1 MMNNS
6 ISKEFNFIS
15 LIKFAMP
22 TIIMM
27 IFMSLYSIVDGI
39 FISRFVGTDALSAT
53 NIVYPVI
60 NIIIGISIML
70 ATGSSAIIARK
81 IGEDKVQQAREA
93 FSLIIFI
100 SVVIGII
107 VAVIGVIFIKPIIYM
122 LGGTEAIF
130 NYCRDYLKI
139 LLIFA
144 PASILQLM
152 FQSLFVTAGKPHIG
166 LILTI
171 ISGIM
176 NAIFDYVFIV
186 LMDMGIKGAAFGTT
200 TGYLLPSAFGIIYF
214 VSKKNNLHFV
224 KFKIDWK
231 IIIDSCFN
239 GSSEMVTNISSGIIT
254 FLFNLIMMRY
264 LGEDGVAAITI
275 ILYAQF
281 LFTALYIGFSLGI
294 SPVISYN
301 YGSSNTKM
309 LKKIFKICMTFII
322 CSSILVFIFSLLFSK
337 SIVAVFAQEG
347 TNVYEIAING
357 FILFSL
363 SYLFAGINIFT
374 SSMFTAFSNGKISAI
389 ISFMRTFVFIVI
401 GIVVLP
407 IFLEVNG
414 IWLAV
419 PFAEILSI
427 ILSLSYLLSQKSIYH
442 YA

>member
-1 MMNNS
+1 MDNS

-70 ATGSSAIIARK
+70 ATGSSAIIARR
-81 IGEDKVQQAREA
+81 IGEDKIQKAREA

-107 VAVIGVIFIKPIIYM
+107 VAVIGVIFIKPIIYA

-152 FQSLFVTAGKPHIG
+152 FQTLFVTAGKPHIG

-176 NAIFDYVFIV
+176 NAVFDYVFIV
-186 LMDMGIKGAAFGTT
+186 LMDMGITGAAFGTT
-200 TGYLLPSAFGIIYF
+200 TGYLLPSVFGIIYF
-214 VSKKNNLHFV
+214 INKKNNLHFV
-224 KFKIDWK
+224 KFKLDWK
-231 IIIDSCFN
+231 IIIESCFN

-301 YGSSNTKM
+301 YGSNNTKM

-322 CSSILVFIFSLLFSK
+322 SSSILVFIFSILFSK
-337 SIVAVFAQEG
+337 SIVAVFSQEG

-357 FILFSL
+357 FILFSV
-363 SYLFAGINIFT
+363 SYLFAGINMFT

-389 ISFMRTFVFIVI
+389 ISFMRTFIFIVI
-401 GIVVLP
+401 GIIVLP

-427 ILSLSYLLSQKSIYH
+427 ILSLYYLISQKSIYH
-442 YA
+442 YI

>member
-70 ATGSSAIIARK
+70 ATGSSAIIARR

-239 GSSEMVTNISSGIIT
+239 GSSEMVTNI
-254 FLFNLIMMRY
+254 FL
-264 LGEDGVAAITI
+264 
-275 ILYAQF
+275 
-281 LFTALYIGFSLGI
+281 
-294 SPVISYN
+294 
-301 YGSSNTKM
+301 
-309 LKKIFKICMTFII
+309 
-322 CSSILVFIFSLLFSK
+322 
-337 SIVAVFAQEG
+337 
-347 TNVYEIAING
+347 
-357 FILFSL
+357 
-363 SYLFAGINIFT
+363 
-374 SSMFTAFSNGKISAI
+374 
-389 ISFMRTFVFIVI
+389 
-401 GIVVLP
+401 
-407 IFLEVNG
+407 
-414 IWLAV
+414 
-419 PFAEILSI
+419 
-427 ILSLSYLLSQKSIYH
+427 
-442 YA
+442 

>member
-1 MMNNS
+1 MDNS

-70 ATGSSAIIARK
+70 ATGSSAIIARR
-81 IGEDKVQQAREA
+81 IGEDKIQKAREA

-107 VAVIGVIFIKPIIYM
+107 VAVIGVIFIKPIIYA

-152 FQSLFVTAGKPHIG
+152 FQTLFVTAGKPHIG

-176 NAIFDYVFIV
+176 NAVFDYVFIV
-186 LMDMGIKGAAFGTT
+186 LMDMGITGAAFGTT
-200 TGYLLPSAFGIIYF
+200 TGYLLPSVFGIIYF
-214 VSKKNNLHFV
+214 INKKNNLHFV

-231 IIIDSCFN
+231 IIIESCFN

-301 YGSSNTKM
+301 YGSNNTKM
-309 LKKIFKICMTFII
+309 LKKIFKICMAFII
-322 CSSILVFIFSLLFSK
+322 SSSILVFIFSILFSK
-337 SIVAVFAQEG
+337 SIVAVFSQEG

-357 FILFSL
+357 FILFSV
-363 SYLFAGINIFT
+363 SYLFAGINMFT

-389 ISFMRTFVFIVI
+389 ISFMRTFIFIVI
-401 GIVVLP
+401 GIIVLP

-427 ILSLSYLLSQKSIYH
+427 ILSLYYLISQKSIYH
-442 YA
+442 YI